1 MRLNERRK
9 DDSYQSFFINAV
21 EGQFQSTPEGRFMI
35 VNPALAKMCGY
46 SSPEEMVDSITD
58 IARQYYVDAEDRK
71 TFKNTIDAD
80 GFISDFEHATRR
92 KDGSILW
99 ASTSARAV
107 RDDQGNLLF
116 YEGVHVDIT
125 RRKQAESALK
135 ESEEHYRSLFENATE
150 AIFVAQ
156 DGRIALLN
164 PAMTSVVGYAADEV
178 DELKLKPFAEFI
190 HPEDQGMVIDRHFR
204 RLNGEEF
211 PGSYSFRIL
220 HKDKSIRWVELST
233 VLIAWNNKPGTLNF
247 MSDITQAKQA
257 EETLAESE
265 EKFRHI
271 FESANDAFL
280 VMDQTVISDCNAR
293 AMEMFCC
300 TREQII
306 GLTPC
311 CLSPDY
317 QPDGKESVPAITS
330 YVAKAYDG
338 QRQMFN
344 WQFFRGDD
352 GLFFAEVSL
361 NSFISARRR
370 YVLAVLRDITDIRK
384 QWEEYKNLY
393 NNLQDMSAMVAERVE
408 RMNRIGAEKM
418 EEFKESMGK
427 ALGIMK
433 RRRLNVGGRQAQLDD
448 NRQTDDTAGNDPGAV
463 RPAC

>member
-9 DDSYQSFFINAV
+9 DDSYQSFFMNAV

-46 SSPEEMVDSITD
+46 ASPEEMVDSITD

-71 TFKNTIDAD
+71 TFKNTIAAD

-92 KDGSILW
+92 KDGSTLW

-125 RRKQAESALK
+125 RRKQAENSLK
-135 ESEEHYRSLFENATE
+135 ESEERYRSLFENATE

-164 PAMTSVVGYAADEV
+164 PTTTSIFGYTADEV
-178 DELKLKPFAEFI
+178 NELILRPFVEFI
-190 HPEDQGMVIDRHFR
+190 HPEDQGLVIDRHVR
-204 RLNGEEF
+204 RLKGEEF
-211 PGSYSFRIL
+211 PGSFSFRIV
-220 HKDKSIRWVELST
+220 HKDTSIRWVELNT
-233 VLIAWNNKPGTLNF
+233 VLIEWNEGPATLNF

-280 VMDQTVISDCNAR
+280 VMDQAIITDCNAR
-293 AMEMFCC
+293 AMEMFGCSG
-300 TREQII
+300 EHII

-311 CLSPDY
+311 CLSPDF
-317 QPDGKESVPAITS
+317 QLDGKESIPAIMS
-330 YVAKAYDG
+330 YLDKAHDG

-344 WQFFRGDD
+344 WQFVRGGDETF
-352 GLFFAEVSL
+352 LAEVSL

-393 NNLQDMSAMVAERVE
+393 NNLQDMSVMVAERVE
-408 RMNRIGAEKM
+408 RMNRLGAEKM

-427 ALGIMK
+427 ALGMMR
-433 RRRLNVGGRQAQLDD
+433 RRRLNVGRRQAQLDD

-463 RPAC
+463 RPTC